1 MEREIRCPA
10 CGRSCYVA
18 IWDGEY
24 LCICGEVFSEDE
36 SPRLLGLVGK
46 ASKHLLNTRRESK
59 KLPPIIKSA
68 PKGLAL
74 LKGSERLLSTA
85 PRVVKLLNLFI

>member
-36 SPRLLGLVGK
+36 SPRLLSLVGK
-46 ASKHLLNTRRESK
+46 ASKHLLNTRKESK
-59 KLPPIIKSA
+59 KLPPIIKLA
-68 PKGLAL
+68 RLAL
-74 LKGSERLLSTA
+74 LKGSGRLLSTA